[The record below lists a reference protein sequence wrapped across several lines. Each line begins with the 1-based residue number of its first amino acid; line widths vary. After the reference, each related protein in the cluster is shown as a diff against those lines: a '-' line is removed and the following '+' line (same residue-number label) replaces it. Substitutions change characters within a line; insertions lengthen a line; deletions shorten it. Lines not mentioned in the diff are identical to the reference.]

1 MIVNLDLED
10 LALFLFQSH
19 EDDGILE
26 SINLSSRQRTF
37 YKIEKIYSTKKRL
50 RKNFLKIFLIPE
62 YIYNKD

>member
-26 SINLSSRQRTF
+26 SINLSSRQRIF
-37 YKIEKIYSTKKRL
+37 YKIEKIYRTKKRL
-50 RKNFLKIFLIPE
+50 RKNFLKIFLILE

>member
-26 SINLSSRQRTF
+26 SINLSSRQRIF
-37 YKIEKIYSTKKRL
+37 YKIEKIYSTEKRL

>member
-26 SINLSSRQRTF
+26 SINLSSRQRIF

>member
-26 SINLSSRQRTF
+26 SINLSSRQRIF
-37 YKIEKIYSTKKRL
+37 YKIEKIYSTEKRS